1 MLEKLKVRTGMLL
14 VLACF
19 VIALALACGL
29 SWMNADNSV
38 REIEDLNT
46 VAVHQVDPLYEANL
60 SLIHI

>member
-19 VIALALACGL
+19 VIALALA
-29 SWMNADNSV
+29 
-38 REIEDLNT
+38 
-46 VAVHQVDPLYEANL
+46 L